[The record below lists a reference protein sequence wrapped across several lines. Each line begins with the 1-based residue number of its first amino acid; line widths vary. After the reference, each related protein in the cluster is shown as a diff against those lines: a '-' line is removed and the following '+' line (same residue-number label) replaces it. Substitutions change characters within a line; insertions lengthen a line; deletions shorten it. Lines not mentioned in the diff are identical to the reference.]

1 MDEWVDVKRI
11 DVSQK
16 IEEPPQSREVPAT
29 IVELTD
35 GGDRKITRNQK
46 RKHDEINHVQK
57 TYAEM
62 DPTTAALEKEHE
74 AITKVKYIDKI
85 QFGQYEIDAWYFSPY

>member
-1 MDEWVDVKRI
+1 MCNCFNYFLLNLVK
-11 DVSQK
+11 
-16 IEEPPQSREVPAT
+16 
-29 IVELTD
+29 
-35 GGDRKITRNQK
+35 
-46 RKHDEINHVQK
+46 EINNFTIFSSKIK

-85 QFGQYEIDAWYFSPY
+85 QIGIY